1 MRDQFSLSEE
11 LLKIHEDDA
20 ANYYIPNET
29 EIAGKSDQD
38 LARYLNEIAD
48 SIQVSSENISDSL
61 VFDKI
66 RSFLKNFTIVQPRIL
81 SRLFDIILSAL
92 RVEVKA
98 TKDDLDQNEKDTF
111 LNHRLNLE
119 LYGYLIHW
127 FLLLAED
134 NTTSS
139 KMVRKSKTTTSD
151 LKTFDWSSQKL
162 KAFDLAS
169 WLLDLKLS
177 KIWTLSPDRVN
188 FVTLFTKPAYQLF
201 ENPAYAKSNAIKER
215 IFRILSLCIKHYDHL
230 FVAQTTIMQNLQY
243 WEHSAEPMAELL
255 VYMVEKENYTQL
267 SDEILREI
275 GNREFKDTT
284 SKDMKDSPNAKTF
297 AAFLQ
302 KLAELSPKTFLKN
315 LVMLINQLDSDS
327 YVMRV
332 TIIECLGNMIVE
344 LSKTTEENP
353 NNIDQINGFFDI
365 LEERMLDPISY
376 VRQKVLQV
384 YLRLF
389 EYKKSKFPK
398 RRHAAT
404 VIAIRHLQDKSAI
417 VRKFAIRMLTTLI
430 STHPYS
436 MYGGEL
442 NLEDW
447 NYRLDTLKKEIENVS
462 TEEDVRALMM
472 AEQVEKADDNKEKEK
487 ETDEDTEM
495 TEATA
500 AEEIE
505 NDPEE
510 DKENQPEQP
519 QEETPAPA
527 PAPATAVKPA
537 NEKTI
542 VSPEKLQQLLLM
554 QTFHVD
560 AVRFIELIHSA
571 IPTITQLLSSKS
583 KAEVLESMEL
593 LVVSYNYKVKLAA
606 DGIKK
611 MLHLI
616 WTKDT
621 SDEGKGIK
629 MKLISCY
636 ENLYLE
642 MDSKLSKRENV
653 NRIAKNLIELTYNTN
668 LAELTSLEQLL
679 STLMTENKVSYD
691 VIEKLWSVYGFTKG
705 RIQKSQRRGAIIIL
719 GMLAKAKTKI
729 VSDKIDVMLKI
740 GLGPLG
746 KTDLGLAKYTCIALQ
761 RLEGTKTKEKV
772 RGVQEGIRFSI
783 QSAMFTRLKDVVE
796 SPSSSTEWFSL
807 AEQTINTIYLLC
819 ENPEI
824 LCEDIIRTKTI
835 NVFGIKE
842 TSSESPT
849 PVDEIGLPGDSMVLD
864 YDLSMTQQALP
875 FPERPIHQSPTELS
889 QLLFMVGH
897 VALKQIVHLE
907 IIESA
912 WKRKKSKKESE
923 EKKEDKDKADVDDE
937 LEQVAGTAE
946 DDIGDAIIKIRE
958 REILFGVDSLLG
970 RYGPLL
976 TEICARNKVYTDR
989 TLQVTATL
997 ALAKFM
1003 CVSSDYCE
1011 KNLQLLFT
1019 ILEKSKDA
1027 TIRSNIVIALGDMA
1041 VCFNTL
1047 IDDNITFLYNRLSDS
1062 DTLVKKNTVMVLT
1075 HLILNGMVKVKGQ
1088 ISEMAKCLE
1097 DPDQRIVDLAKLFFT
1112 ELASKDN
1119 AIYNNLPDIISN
1131 LTSSQPPRLE
1141 EEQFRRIMKFIFS
1154 FDFTEKEKQAEN
1166 IVDKLCQRFLTAEDE
1181 RNWRDISYCLS
1192 LLPFKTEKPFKKLL
1206 EGWPAYQDKIHEDA
1220 VHKCFLEIISK
1231 GRFQK
1236 NTRPEL
1242 KALIDELE
1250 QRVEKQRGPEVVEK
1264 SEKPTQKAGRAV
1276 KSKDKKK
1283 KDGSA
1288 SASSTRSKRK
1298 RNAYDSES
1306 EGEFN
1311 EDASEEEDEDDD
1323 DEEEEVIVRRTS
1335 TRTRK
1340 LKLKDVVEE
1349 SGFEESDDDDDKI
1362 DGNKE
1367 NATKEPTDDESED
1380 EDEEEEAEEE
1390 EDEEM
1395 DEDD

>member
-1 MRDQFSLSEE
+1 MLN

-81 SRLFDIILSAL
+81 SRLFDIILSAF

-111 LNHRLNLE
+111 LSHRLNLE

-139 KMVRKSKTTTSD
+139 KMVRKAKSTSD
-151 LKTFDWSSQKL
+151 LKTFDWSNQKL

-177 KIWTLSPDRVN
+177 KVWTLTPDRVN

-417 VRKFAIRMLTTLI
+417 VRKFAIRVLTTLI

-442 NLEDW
+442 NLEEW

-472 AEQVEKADDNKEKEK
+472 AEQVEKADTSNKEAK

-495 TEATA
+495 TEASD
-500 AEEIE
+500 AEEKE

-510 DKENQPEQP
+510 DKENQPVQKEA
-519 QEETPAPA
+519 TPAP
-527 PAPATAVKPA
+527 TTTIKPPS
-537 NEKTI
+537 EKTI

-571 IPTITQLLSSKS
+571 IPTIAQLLSSKS

-621 SDEGKGIK
+621 SDE
-629 MKLISCY
+629 
-636 ENLYLE
+636 E

-679 STLMTENKVSYD
+679 STLMTENKLSYD

-783 QSAMFTRLKDVVE
+783 QSAMFTRLKDVME
-796 SPSSSTEWFSL
+796 NPSSSTEWFSL
-807 AEQTINTIYLLC
+807 AEQAINTIYLLC

-824 LCEDIIRTKTI
+824 LCEGIIRAKTI

-842 TSSESPT
+842 ATSESPT
-849 PVDEIGLPGDSMVLD
+849 PLDEFGVPSDSMVLD

-923 EKKEDKDKADVDDE
+923 EKKEQNNKAEVDDE

-946 DDIGDAIIKIRE
+946 DDIGDAIVKIRE
-958 REILFGVDSLLG
+958 REILFGVNSLLG

-1047 IDDNITFLYNRLSDS
+1047 IDDNITFLYNRLSDT

-1264 SEKPTQKAGRAV
+1264 PEKSTKKAGRAV
-1276 KSKDKKK
+1276 RSKDKKK
-1283 KDGSA
+1283 KENSA
-1288 SASSTRSKRK
+1288 FASSSRSKRK
-1298 RNAYDSES
+1298 RNAYDSDSEGDFDEGS
-1306 EGEFN
+1306 EGE
-1311 EDASEEEDEDDD
+1311 DEEEEE
-1323 DEEEEVIVRRTS
+1323 EEEEVIVRRTS

-1349 SGFEESDDDDDKI
+1349 SEFEESDGDDKVNG
-1362 DGNKE
+1362 DKE
-1367 NATKEPTDDESED
+1367 EPKEEPVQ
-1380 EDEEEEAEEE
+1380 DEEEED